1 MDIDE
6 LHLTFIACVI
16 DDIDGKQI
24 QQEGEMVFKNK
35 LFVHVV
41 LHMNRDKY
49 DDENEERV
57 IYYKGKSANVHP
69 IRCDPCC
76 R

>member
-1 MDIDE
+1 MRNGFQEQIICSCGVAYE
-6 LHLTFIACVI
+6 Q
-16 DDIDGKQI
+16 KQ
-24 QQEGEMVFKNK
+24 
-35 LFVHVV
+35 L
-41 LHMNRDKY
+41 DKY

-69 IRCDPCC
+69 IRSDPCC